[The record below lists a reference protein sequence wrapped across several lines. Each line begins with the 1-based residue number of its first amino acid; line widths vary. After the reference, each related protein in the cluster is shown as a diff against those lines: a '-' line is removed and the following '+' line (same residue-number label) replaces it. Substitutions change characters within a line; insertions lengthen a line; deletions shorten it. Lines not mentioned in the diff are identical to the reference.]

1 MVEFCPEPDN
11 EPIGH
16 GGGREVVAYLM
27 RWGTH
32 LMSAIFEV
40 KGEATDAS
48 CSDSE
53 MPAWAIFKA

>member
-1 MVEFCPEPDN
+1 MSPWVMRV
-11 EPIGH
+11 IG
-16 GGGREVVAYLM
+16 EEVAYLM

-32 LMSAIFEV
+32 SMLAVFEV

-53 MPAWAIFKA
+53 MPA